1 MEKKENIDKLNFKVL
16 YKTEEIIFLVALIT
30 LLLTLFDQKSVHYF
44 CHKWTKHDFNETLKN
59 DCGLNKQ

>member
-30 LLLTLFDQKSVHYF
+30 LLLTVFDQKSVDYF
-44 CHKWTKHDFNETLKN
+44 CHKRTKHDFNGTLKT